1 LAVSRPE
8 AQRGRSF
15 RTKLLPVL
23 YNLALG
29 TAGGAA
35 ANALDLP
42 LAWMIGAMIAT
53 TTAAVLGL
61 PLSFSRPLRTG
72 MITILGVM
80 LGSAFVPE
88 IADQV
93 LRWSFSLT
101 ALALYTLV
109 TTAASMIYFRRIAG
123 YDPITSYF
131 CAVPGGLN
139 EMTIMG
145 AALGGEERAI
155 SLTHAARIL
164 FTVLTIPVGFRFLE
178 SYDPAARIA
187 AGDAYFAN
195 GGQDVAI
202 LALCAVLGY
211 FAAQRMRLPAAS
223 ILGPMA
229 LSAAVHIT
237 GITTAKPPAELIAAA
252 QVVAGSAIG
261 ARFAGTAAV
270 TLLRLAVHA
279 LGATAIM
286 VVLAILFAAGLTA
299 GFGLPLPDLI
309 LALAPGGLAE
319 MSLVALALHAD
330 AAFVSTHHVARITMV
345 VAMAPAL
352 HRLLPRHLRERARPA
367 AADRAAAD

>member
-1 LAVSRPE
+1 MSTPE
-8 AQRGRSF
+8 PLRKGGAF
-15 RTKLLPVL
+15 AKNHLPVL

-35 ANALDLP
+35 ADALDLP

-61 PLSFSRPLRTG
+61 PLAFSRPLRTG
-72 MITILGVM
+72 MITVLGGM

-88 IADQV
+88 LATQIA
-93 LRWSFSLT
+93 RWSFSLA
-101 ALALYTLV
+101 ALAVYALL
-109 TTAASMIYFRRIAG
+109 TTAASMAYFRRVAG
-123 YDPITSYF
+123 YDPITAYF

-139 EMTIMG
+139 EMTMLG
-145 AALGGEERAI
+145 ASLGGEERAI

-164 FTVLTIPVGFRFLE
+164 FTVLTIPIGFRFLE
-178 SYDPAARIA
+178 GYDPAARLA
-187 AGDAYFAN
+187 AGQAYFAN

-211 FAAQRMRLPAAS
+211 FAAQRLRLPAAS
-223 ILGPMA
+223 ILGPMIF
-229 LSAAVHIT
+229 SAAAHMT
-237 GITTAKPPAELIAAA
+237 GLTAATPPAELVAAA

-261 ARFAGTAAV
+261 ARFAGTAAR
-270 TLLRLAVHA
+270 TLLRLALHA
-279 LGATAIM
+279 LSATVIM
-286 VVLAILFAAGLTA
+286 VVLAILFAAALNA

-345 VAMAPAL
+345 VAVAPAL
-352 HRLLPRHLRERARPA
+352 HRLLPRSWRARAEPQ
-367 AADRAAAD
+367 AAD

>member
-1 LAVSRPE
+1 MSHPE
-8 AQRGRSF
+8 PARGAAFRGRV
-15 RTKLLPVL
+15 LPVL
-23 YNLALG
+23 LNLTLG

-35 ANALDLP
+35 AHALNLP

-53 TTAAVLGL
+53 TAAAVIGL

-88 IADQV
+88 ILDQV
-93 LRWSFSLT
+93 ARWSFSLV
-101 ALALYTLV
+101 ALALYAV
-109 TTAASMIYFRRIAG
+109 ATTGATMLYFRKVAG
-123 YDPITSYF
+123 YDPITAYF

-139 EMTIMG
+139 EMTVMG

-178 SYDPAARIA
+178 GYDPAARIA
-187 AGDAYFAN
+187 AANAYLAN

-211 FAAQRMRLPAAS
+211 FVAQRLRLPAAS

-229 LSAAVHIT
+229 LSAAAHIT
-237 GITTAKPPAELIAAA
+237 GLTAAKPPAELVAAA

-261 ARFAGTAAV
+261 ARFAGTAAG
-270 TLLRLAVHA
+270 TLVRLGIHA
-279 LGATAIM
+279 LAATAVM
-286 VVLAILFAAGLTA
+286 VALAILFAAGITA
-299 GFGLPLPDLI
+299 GFGLPLPDVI

-345 VAMAPAL
+345 VAAAPAL
-352 HRLLPRHLRERARPA
+352 HRLMPGRRQARTGVPA
-367 AADRAAAD
+367 TDRAAAD